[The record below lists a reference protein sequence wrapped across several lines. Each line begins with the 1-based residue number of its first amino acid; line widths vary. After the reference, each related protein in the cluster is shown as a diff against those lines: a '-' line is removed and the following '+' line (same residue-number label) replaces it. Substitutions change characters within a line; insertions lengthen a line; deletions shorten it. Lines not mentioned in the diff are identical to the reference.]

1 MESTDSRM
9 DSGVER
15 RVEVEVEVEVLDMT
29 LFDVQTLRDEDIVM
43 KRRTL

>member
-1 MESTDSRM
+1 MISYSLSWT
-9 DSGVER
+9 R
-15 RVEVEVEVEVLDMT
+15 RDVEVEVEVLDMT

>member
-1 MESTDSRM
+1 MISYSLSWTRRD
-9 DSGVER
+9 VE
-15 RVEVEVEVEVLDMT
+15 VEVEVEVEVLDMT

>member
-1 MESTDSRM
+1 MISYSLSWT
-9 DSGVER
+9 R
-15 RVEVEVEVEVLDMT
+15 RDVEVEVEVEVLDMT